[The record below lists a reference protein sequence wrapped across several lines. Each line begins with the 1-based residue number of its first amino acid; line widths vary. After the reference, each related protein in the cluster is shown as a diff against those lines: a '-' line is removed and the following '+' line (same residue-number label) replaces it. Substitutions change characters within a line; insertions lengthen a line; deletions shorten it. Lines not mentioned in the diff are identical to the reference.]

1 MKTELFTRL
10 PLGAVEATSFLKT
23 QLELQRDGI
32 TGKMEEYP
40 DFCSNSGWLGG
51 DGESWERGPY
61 YVRGL
66 VALAYTLK
74 DEAMI
79 QKAYKWMDWALS
91 SQREDGNFGPMV
103 MVNEWWAKMPMLM
116 AIRDFYEAEVFRGN
130 TKDSAR
136 VLNFFEKYFSF
147 QAKELPKRPLD
158 GWARARGGDN
168 AEVVLWYYKECKKLT
183 GEEKTW
189 LCDLAKLL
197 IDQSEDWVH
206 IFANTPARHHVV
218 NTTQAYRTPY
228 LKYQLTGN
236 EADKEALWKGFDNIR
251 ADHGRIDNLPNADE
265 AARDNLP
272 TRGTESCA
280 VVEGMLSMEI
290 CGAITGEARIYDN
303 LENYCYNALP
313 NAFTYDLRLHTYYQL
328 QNEVMATQG
337 FHEFD
342 CDHGDSSA
350 FGAPCGFDCCFSNS
364 HMGYP
369 KFVQNMWMATEDG
382 LVAVCYGPNQ
392 VNTTYNGKQIGF
404 RQETRYPF
412 STTARFVYTGEP
424 CSFTLRLR
432 VPGWAEGVS
441 LNAEHSVEAGYLV
454 ITKEFLP
461 GDTLDVAFDCS
472 VQIKDWHHGGRYVSR
487 GPLLYC
493 LPIQEEYRTVNHD
506 DYREI
511 KFEAHADGPNTEI
524 YPSSRWNYALGAD
537 WIAYDEQVAENP
549 LADQP
554 FSPEGAPCSVV
565 VEVQEMDSWQLSG
578 NKAGIFSPAGV
589 VADESKKQYISLIP
603 YGCSRLKISVF
614 PKIQKEAVAEEPT
627 STFEITAGTAFE
639 CIQVSYTRAPGKES
653 QYVLQYGEKPGCY
666 DHTIYGI
673 TFNQYK
679 GGGHMFAKDKFA
691 FTVKNN
697 GTYYVRMF
705 AVANGIVTAE
715 SNEIEVVL

>member
-1 MKTELFTRL
+1 MVTERFERL
-10 PLGAVEATSFLKT
+10 PLGAVEATSFLLT
-23 QLELQRDGI
+23 QLELQRDGM

-40 DFCSNSGWLGG
+40 DFSANSGWLGG

-79 QKAYKWMDWALS
+79 QKTYKWMDWALS

-116 AIRDFYEAEVFRGN
+116 AIRDFYEAENLRGN

-147 QAKELPKRPLD
+147 QERELPKRPLD

-168 AEVVLWYYKECKKLT
+168 AEVVLWYYNECKKLT
-183 GEEKTW
+183 GEDKAW
-189 LCDLAKLL
+189 LPKLAKLL
-197 IDQSEDWVH
+197 IDQSEDWVD
-206 IFANTPARHHVV
+206 IFANSGARHHVV

-228 LKYQLTGN
+228 LKYQLTEN
-236 EADKEALWKGFDNIR
+236 DADKEALWKGFDNIR

-337 FHEFD
+337 FHDFD

-382 LVAVCYGPNQ
+382 LAAVCYGPNK
-392 VNTTYNGKQIGF
+392 VSTTYQGKKIGF
-404 RQETRYPF
+404 CQETKYPF
-412 STTARFVYTGEP
+412 TTASRFVYTGEP
-424 CSFTLRLR
+424 CTFTLRLR

-441 LNAEHSVEAGYLV
+441 CSETYVKEEGYLA

-461 GDTLDVAFDCS
+461 GDAVDIAFDCS
-472 VQIKDWHHGGRYVSR
+472 LQVKDWHHGGQYVSR

-493 LPIQEEYRTVNHD
+493 LPIKEEYRTVNHD

-524 YPSSRWNYALGAD
+524 YPASRWNYALNAKGLVYA
-537 WIAYDEQVAENP
+537 EQDGD
-549 LADQP
+549 LAAQP
-554 FSPEGAPCSVV
+554 FSPTGAPCTISAKGQV
-565 VEVQEMDSWQLSG
+565 MDSWELAG
-578 NKAGIFSPAGV
+578 NKAGVFSPAGV
-589 VADESKKQYISLIP
+589 MEDAEKEEALTLVP
-603 YGCSRLKISVF
+603 YGCTRLKISVF
-614 PKIQKEAVAEEPT
+614 PKVQTEEVEAPELPK
-627 STFEITAGTAFE
+627 FEITADTAFE

-666 DHTIYGI
+666 EHSFYGV

-679 GGGHMFAKDKFA
+679 GGGHMFVKDKFA
-691 FTVKNN
+691 FTVKKS

-705 AVANGIVTAE
+705 AIANGIVTAE
-715 SNEIEVVL
+715 SNELEVIL

>member
-1 MKTELFTRL
+1 MVADRFTRL
-10 PLGAVEATSFLKT
+10 PLGAVEAKSFLLT
-23 QLELQRDGI
+23 QLEFQRDGM

-40 DFCSNSGWLGG
+40 DYSPNSGWLGG

-74 DEAMI
+74 DESMI

-116 AIRDFYEAEVFRGN
+116 AIRDFYEAEKMRGN
-130 TKDSAR
+130 SKDSER
-136 VLNFFEKYFSF
+136 VLNFFESYFSF

-183 GEEKTW
+183 GEDKLW

-197 IDQSEDWVH
+197 IDQSEDWVD
-206 IFANTPARHHVV
+206 IFANSSARHHVV

-228 LKYQLTGN
+228 LKYALTEN

-265 AARDNLP
+265 AARDNLA

-290 CGAITGEARIYDN
+290 CGTITGEPRIYDN
-303 LENYCYNALP
+303 LENYCYNSLP

-337 FHEFD
+337 FHDFD

-369 KFVQNMWMATEDG
+369 KFVQNMWMGTEDG
-382 LVAVCYGPNQ
+382 LAAVCYGPNQ
-392 VNTTYNGKQIGF
+392 VSTKYNGKTIGF

-412 STTARFVYTGEP
+412 STAVRFVYTGEP
-424 CSFTLRLR
+424 CTFTLRLR
-432 VPGWAEGVS
+432 IPGWAEGVTFS
-441 LNAEHSVEAGYLV
+441 EAQVVENGYLV
-454 ITKEFLP
+454 VTKEFLP
-461 GDTLDVAFDCS
+461 GDTLDVSFACS
-472 VQIKDWHHGGRYVSR
+472 LQVRDWHLGGRYVSR

-493 LPIQEEYRTVNHD
+493 LPIAEDYRTVTHD

-524 YPSSRWNYALGAD
+524 YPASRWNYALN
-537 WIAYDEQVAENP
+537 AEGLVYETQSEDAP
-549 LADQP
+549 LAAQP
-554 FSPEGAPCSVV
+554 FSPAGAPCTIRAKGQVM
-565 VEVQEMDSWQLSG
+565 ESWQLCG
-578 NKAGIFSPAGV
+578 NKAGVFSPAGV
-589 VADESKKQYISLIP
+589 VEDPVKEEELTLIP

-614 PKIQKEAVAEEPT
+614 PKVQKEAVEAPVLPT
-627 STFEITAGTAFE
+627 FAIAAQTAFE
-639 CIQVSYTRAPGKES
+639 CIQVSYDRAPGKES
-653 QYVLQYGEKPGCY
+653 HYVLQYGVAPGCY
-666 DHTIYGI
+666 EHTFYDV

-691 FTVKNN
+691 FTVKEK

-715 SNEIEVVL
+715 SNELEVVL

>member
-1 MKTELFTRL
+1 MITERFTRL
-10 PLGAVEATSFLKT
+10 PLGAVEANSFLLT
-23 QLELQRDGI
+23 QLELQRDGM

-40 DFCSNSGWLGG
+40 DYSANSGWLGG

-79 QKAYKWMDWALS
+79 EKTYKWMDWALS

-103 MVNEWWAKMPMLM
+103 MVHEWWAKMPMLM
-116 AIRDFYEAEVFRGN
+116 AIRDFYEAETLRGN

-183 GEEKTW
+183 GEDKLW

-197 IDQSEDWVH
+197 IDQSEDWVD
-206 IFANTPARHHVV
+206 IFANSSARHHVV
-218 NTTQAYRTPY
+218 NTTQAFRTPY
-228 LKYQLTGN
+228 LKYALTEN

-265 AARDNLP
+265 AARDNLA

-290 CGAITGEARIYDN
+290 CGTITGETRIYDN
-303 LENYCYNALP
+303 LESYCYNSLP

-337 FHEFD
+337 FHDFD

-369 KFVQNMWMATEDG
+369 KFVQNMWVGTEDG
-382 LVAVCYGPNQ
+382 LAAVCYGPNQ
-392 VNTTYNGKQIGF
+392 VTTTYDGKTIGF

-412 STTARFVYTGEP
+412 STAVRFVYTGEP
-424 CSFTLRLR
+424 CTFTLRLR
-432 VPGWAEGVS
+432 IPGWAEGVTFS
-441 LNAEHSVEAGYLV
+441 EAQVVEDGYLV
-454 ITKEFLP
+454 VTKEFLP
-461 GDTLDVAFDCS
+461 GDTLDVSFDCS
-472 VQIKDWHHGGRYVSR
+472 LQVKDWHLGGRYVSR

-493 LPIQEEYRTVNHD
+493 LPIAEDYRTVTHD

-524 YPSSRWNYALGAD
+524 YPASRWNYALK
-537 WIAYDEQVAENP
+537 AEGLVYETRSEDAP
-549 LADQP
+549 LAAQP
-554 FSPEGAPCSVV
+554 FSPAGAPCSIRVKGQV
-565 VEVQEMDSWQLSG
+565 MESWQLCG
-578 NKAGIFSPAGV
+578 NKAGVFSSAGV
-589 VADESKKQYISLIP
+589 VEDAAKEETLTLIP

-614 PKIQKEAVAEEPT
+614 PKVQIETVEALALPRFAIAAE
-627 STFEITAGTAFE
+627 TAFE
-639 CIQVSYTRAPGKES
+639 CIQVSYERAPGKES
-653 QYVLQYGEKPGCY
+653 HYVLQYGIAPGCY
-666 DHTIYGI
+666 EHTFYDVI
-673 TFNQYK
+673 FNQYK

-691 FTVKNN
+691 FTVKEK

-715 SNEIEVVL
+715 SNELEVVL

>member
-1 MKTELFTRL
+1 MTTERFTRL
-10 PLGAVEATSFLKT
+10 PLGAVEATSFLQT
-23 QLELQRDGI
+23 QLELQRDGM

-40 DFCSNSGWLGG
+40 DYGPNSGWLGG
-51 DGESWERGPY
+51 NGESWERGPY

-74 DEAMI
+74 DDAMI

-116 AIRDFYEAEVFRGN
+116 AIRDFYEAEELCGN

-168 AEVVLWYYKECKKLT
+168 AEVVLWYYRECKKLT
-183 GEEKTW
+183 GEDKLW
-189 LCDLAKLL
+189 LRDLAKLL
-197 IDQSEDWVH
+197 IDQSEDWVD
-206 IFANTPARHHVV
+206 IFANSPARHHVV
-218 NTTQAYRTPY
+218 NTTQAFRTPY
-228 LKYQLTGN
+228 LKYALTEN
-236 EADKEALWKGFDNIR
+236 EADKEALWNGFDNIR

-265 AARDNLP
+265 AARDNLA

-290 CGAITGEARIYDN
+290 CGAITGETGIYDN
-303 LENYCYNALP
+303 LESYCYNSLP

-337 FHEFD
+337 FHDFD

-369 KFVQNMWMATEDG
+369 KFVQNMWMGTEDG
-382 LVAVCYGPNQ
+382 LAAVCYGPNQ
-392 VNTTYNGKQIGF
+392 VTTTYAGKKIGF

-412 STTARFVYTGEP
+412 STAVHFVYIGEP
-424 CSFTLRLR
+424 CAFTVRLR
-432 VPGWAEGVS
+432 VPGWAEGVTLS
-441 LNAEHSVEAGYLV
+441 EAYKAEDGYLV
-454 ITKEFLP
+454 VTKEFLP
-461 GDTLDVAFDCS
+461 GDTLDVSFACS
-472 VQIKDWHHGGRYVSR
+472 LQVRDWHLGGRYVRR

-493 LPIQEEYRTVNHD
+493 LPIAEDYRTVTHD

-524 YPSSRWNYALGAD
+524 YPASRWNYALN
-537 WIAYDEQVAENP
+537 AEGLVYESQSEDVP
-549 LADQP
+549 LATQP
-554 FSPEGAPCSVV
+554 FSPTGAPCTIRAKGQV
-565 VEVQEMDSWQLSG
+565 MDSWTLCG
-578 NKAGIFSPAGV
+578 NKAGVFSSAGV
-589 VADESKKQYISLIP
+589 VEDAAKEEELTLIP

-614 PKIQKEAVAEEPT
+614 PKVQKEAVEERALPK
-627 STFEITAGTAFE
+627 FAITAETAFE
-639 CIQVSYTRAPGKES
+639 CIQVSYERAPGKES
-653 QYVLQYGEKPGCY
+653 HYVLQYGMAPGCY
-666 DHTIYGI
+666 EHTFYDVI
-673 TFNQYK
+673 FNQYK

-691 FTVKNN
+691 FTAKEK
-697 GTYYVRMF
+697 GTYYIRMF

-715 SNEIEVVL
+715 SNELEVVL